1 VKDENNSIIILKAD
15 AHVQAMEREVGA
27 DVEDEEGRI
36 CRVPTVCVIGCMLIA
51 TYSKLNLIKGLIYKK
66 LLIIYSEITQ
76 RMGASWHTLSFS
88 PGFLHPGRPV

>member
-1 VKDENNSIIILKAD
+1 
-15 AHVQAMEREVGA
+15 MEREVGA
-27 DVEDEEGRI
+27 DIEDEEDRI

-76 RMGASWHTLSFS
+76 RMGASPRALSLS
-88 PGFLHPGRPV
+88 PGFLHLKRPV